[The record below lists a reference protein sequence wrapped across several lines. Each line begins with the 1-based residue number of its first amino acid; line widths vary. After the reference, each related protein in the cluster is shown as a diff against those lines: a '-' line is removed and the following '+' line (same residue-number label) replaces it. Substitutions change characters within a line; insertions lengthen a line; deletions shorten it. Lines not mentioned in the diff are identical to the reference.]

1 MTTVVLAPMLP
12 APTGNGLAMRIGA
25 QLRALAAG
33 EADLRLIVVPLAG
46 GSSDDSWA
54 RGLAAS
60 VDVLPAGDDRAL
72 RSAAARLLAGDAWR
86 PLRDA
91 RVHAIRI
98 ALAPLA
104 LAIADRFGTRATLD
118 LDDDEEPA
126 LVARFGPS
134 FRWLSLAAP
143 EDAARVALR
152 SGLPTVVLPNSI
164 DVPTSPPGRT
174 RRSGPASLLYV
185 GNLTYPPNIEAAET
199 LAREIAPRV
208 RSFEG
213 TPVVADLVGPHE
225 TPGPVASLAALPGTV
240 VHGFVADL
248 EDRYACASVVVVP
261 LRHGSGT
268 RIKLLEA
275 LADGVPVVSSTLGA
289 AGLGLTDG
297 EHVLLADDVGDQAR
311 AVGRILASE
320 ALAARLVANGRALVE
335 QRYGSEVVAA
345 TIRALVLGTPL
356 SR

>member
-25 QLRALAAG
+25 QLRAIAAG
-33 EADLRLIVVPLAG
+33 DRDVRLIVVPVAG
-46 GSSDDSWA
+46 GSSDERWA
-54 RGLAAS
+54 RRFASS

-72 RSAAARLLAGDAWR
+72 RSATVRLLARESWR
-86 PLRDA
+86 HLPDA
-91 RVHAIRI
+91 RIHAIRI

-104 LAIADRFGTRATLD
+104 TALAERLGARATLD

-143 EDAARVALR
+143 EDAARVAQR
-152 SGLPTVVLPNSI
+152 TGLPTVALPNSI
-164 DVPTSPPGRT
+164 DVPAVPPGRT

-199 LAREIAPRV
+199 LAREIAPWV
-208 RSFEG
+208 RSLEHG
-213 TPVVADLVGPHE
+213 PIVTDLVGPHE
-225 TPGPVASLAALPGTV
+225 TPGPVASLAELPGTV

-248 EDRYACASVVVVP
+248 EDRYARASVVVVP
-261 LRHGSGT
+261 LRQGSGT

-275 LADGVPVVSSTLGA
+275 LAAGVPVVSSTLGA

-297 EHVLLADDVGDQAR
+297 EHALLADDVREQAQ

-320 ALAARLVANGRALVE
+320 ALAAQLVASGRALVE
-335 QRYGSEVVAA
+335 QRYGSEIVAA
-345 TIRALVLGTPL
+345 TIRELVLGSAL
-356 SR
+356 S